1 MNLNLGS
8 GQMKLRG
15 WVNVDLKGADVD
27 ADLRK
32 LPFENNEADTVLL
45 CHVIEHFTYQDAKKV
60 LGEAFRVLR
69 PGGEMIVEGPDV
81 NKIIEY
87 CQHEGVEKMSR
98 HLYGIIPNDG
108 TMADCH
114 KSGWTADIVEKW
126 LTREGLSVTE
136 KTRGMLHSRPWRDYR
151 VVAVK

>member
-8 GQMKLRG
+8 GQMNLKG
-15 WVNVDLKGADVD
+15 WVNVDLCSGDVRADI
-27 ADLRK
+27 RN
-32 LPFENNEADTVLL
+32 LPFADSSVNVVLL
-45 CHVIEHFTYQDAKKV
+45 CHVIEHFTYQDAKRV

-81 NKIIEY
+81 NKVIEY

-98 HLYGIIPNDG
+98 HLYGIIPDDG

-114 KSGWTADIVEKW
+114 KSGWTADLVEKW
-126 LTREGLSVTE
+126 LTREGLGVAE
-136 KTRGMLHSRPWRDYR
+136 KTRGTLHSRPWRDYR